1 MADIAKGFA
10 IGYGIGERAYN
21 AYQQADEQRRIKA
34 IQNAQTEQSYSPDD
48 LARLQGLYN
57 QQQEVVQQYQSN
69 APVASGLAGQAP
81 GTQANFNATY
91 DEAGAQAEMARRG
104 LIVNPN
110 VSPAGQV
117 QGFNYGLS
125 QRGMGA
131 DRGAPGMDQTI
142 QAQQGIAPRAAF
154 LGQQYDPSA
163 LTPEKMNSL
172 RYGAMADVI
181 GGRDPAGALRMRS
194 EIRQNELRDEEAG
207 RQRQLFPGQLE
218 EQTLGIAGKKLANTN
233 VENELQLFPGRL
245 TGQALANQAAQL
257 GITSTQ
263 LDINLKQGNLNAGK
277 AFSTFMADAA
287 NAGKTPSA
295 QEMYAFANT
304 HGADPAHVM
313 NLALGQIN
321 LDEKT
326 ASAKIKTTLDG
337 LGAAAAGGTPTLN
350 KFLADKFD
358 PDANDGI
365 SPQLVGNAKTGFR
378 VMYGDKPLPG
388 YEGNYKSIDE
398 VVATVQGR
406 IKGDPLG
413 AALTISKLDTDKAQR
428 AYYET
433 ARAQAAKS
441 PDKIISSQMGFQI
454 DPKSGERIQVIS
466 GLRQNKQTGEPET
479 FSLRLTGDAFIPQSA
494 FDPTKIAKRVE
505 QLVGTPM
512 PGAEPG
518 GKQKMFTE
526 DTAAIYAQDE
536 IINIYIKKNK
546 VDLDAQSD
554 AAAVN
559 DSAKKKPA
567 AAPAAP
573 AVGLTTQQP
582 VTTNLGPDP
591 NRSRGKVSSVTGQPF
606 LPPPSVPNLV
616 EMAGQGL
623 NTARDNYVLYL
634 KTKIANNQ
642 PLTVDENNQAV
653 RYKLK

>member
-1 MADIAKGFA
+1 MADIAKGLMQ
-10 IGYGIGERAYN
+10 GYAIGERAYN
-21 AYQQADEQRRIKA
+21 AYQQADEQRRLKA
-34 IQNAQTEQSYSPDD
+34 IQDAQVEQSYSPDD
-48 LARLQGLYN
+48 LARLQGLYG
-57 QQQEVVQQYQSN
+57 QQQEVVQQYT
-69 APVASGLAGQAP
+69 AAP
-81 GTQANFNATY
+81 GMGAERGGAVY

-131 DRGAPGMDQTI
+131 DRDAPGMDQTI

-163 LTPEKMNSL
+163 LTPDKMNNL

-218 EQTLGIAGKKLANTN
+218 EQTLSIAGKKLTNTN
-233 VENELQLFPGRL
+233 AENELQLFPGRL
-245 TGQALANQAAQL
+245 AGQALANQATQL

-263 LDINLKQGNLNAGK
+263 LDINLKQGNVNASK
-277 AFSTFMADAA
+277 AYAAYVADPA
-287 NAGKTPSA
+287 NAGKTPTT
-295 QEMYAFANT
+295 QEMYQLASQ
-304 HGADPAHVM
+304 HGADPAHVI
-313 NLALGQIN
+313 NLALGQVN

-326 ASAKIKTTLDG
+326 AAAKIKTTLEG

-365 SPQLVGNAKTGFR
+365 SPTIVGDSKGGFKI
-378 VMYGDKPLPG
+378 MYGNKPLPG
-388 YEGNYKSIDE
+388 YEGNYRSLDHI
-398 VVATVQGR
+398 VATVQGR

-413 AALTISKLDTDKAQR
+413 SALTIAQLDLNAAHK

-433 ARAQAAKS
+433 ARNQAAKN
-441 PDKIISSQMGFQI
+441 PDQIVSSQMGFQI
-454 DPKSGERIQVIS
+454 DPKTGERVQVIS
-466 GLRQNKQTGEPET
+466 GLRHNKQTGALET
-479 FSLRLTGDAFIPQSA
+479 FSTPLTGNAFIPQSA
-494 FDPTKIAKRVE
+494 FDPAKIAKRVE
-505 QLVGTPM
+505 QLVGQDM
-512 PGAEPG
+512 PGLDKDG
-518 GKQKMFTE
+518 KKQKFTE

-536 IINIYIKKNK
+536 IINAYVKKNN
-546 VDLDAQSD
+546 VNLDAQSD

-559 DSAKKKPA
+559 DSAKKKLA
-567 AAPAAP
+567 AASAAP
-573 AVGLTTQQP
+573 VVGLTTQQP

-591 NRSRGKVSSVTGQPF
+591 NRPRGGVSSVTGQPF

>member
-1 MADIAKGFA
+1 MADFAKGLSQ
-10 IGYGIGERAYN
+10 GYAIGERAYN

-34 IQNAQTEQSYSPDD
+34 IQDAQTEQSYSPDD
-48 LARLQGLYN
+48 LARLQGLYG
-57 QQQEVVQQYQSN
+57 QQQEVVQQYT
-69 APVASGLAGQAP
+69 AAP
-81 GTQANFNATY
+81 GMGAERGGAVY

-104 LIVNPN
+104 LVVNPN

-163 LTPEKMNSL
+163 LTPDKMNNL

-233 VENELQLFPGRL
+233 AENELQLFPGRL

-263 LDINLKQGNLNAGK
+263 LDINLKQGNLNASK
-277 AFSTFMADAA
+277 AYAAYVADPA
-287 NAGKTPSA
+287 NAGKTPTT
-295 QEMYAFANT
+295 QEMYQFASQ
-304 HGADPAHVM
+304 HGADPAHVI
-313 NLALGQIN
+313 NLALGQVN

-326 ASAKIKTTLDG
+326 AAAKIKTTLEG

-365 SPQLVGNAKTGFR
+365 SPTIVGDSKGGFKI
-378 VMYGDKPLPG
+378 MYGNKPLPG
-388 YEGNYKSIDE
+388 YEGNYRSLDHI
-398 VVATVQGR
+398 VATVQGR

-413 AALTISKLDTDKAQR
+413 SALTIADLDLKAAHK

-433 ARAQAAKS
+433 ARNQAAKN
-441 PDKIISSQMGFQI
+441 PDQIVSSQMGFQI
-454 DPKSGERIQVIS
+454 DPKTGEKVQVIS
-466 GLRQNKQTGEPET
+466 GLRHNKQTGALET
-479 FSLRLTGDAFIPQSA
+479 FSTPLTGNAFIPQSA
-494 FDPTKIAKRVE
+494 FDPAKIAKRVE
-505 QLVGTPM
+505 QLVGQDM
-512 PGAEPG
+512 PGAPLKDG
-518 GKQKMFTE
+518 KKQKFTE
-526 DTAAIYAQDE
+526 DTANIYANDE
-536 IINIYIKKNK
+536 IINAYVKKNN
-546 VDLDAQSD
+546 VNLDAQSD
-554 AAAVN
+554 AAAVT
-559 DSAKKKPA
+559 SAAKNPRVAPGGPPPA
-567 AAPAAP
+567 AAAS
-573 AVGLTTQQP
+573 VGVTTQPAPYSMYSQEYLAKREAEAQQARAEREALLRRIENQNKNRP
-582 VTTNLGPDP
+582 QTTYTP
-591 NRSRGKVSSVTGQPF
+591 NTLLAPR
-606 LPPPSVPNLV
+606 
-616 EMAGQGL
+616 
-623 NTARDNYVLYL
+623 
-634 KTKIANNQ
+634 
-642 PLTVDENNQAV
+642 
-653 RYKLK
+653 

>member
-1 MADIAKGFA
+1 MADIAKGLA

-57 QQQEVVQQYQSN
+57 QQQQVVQEYT
-69 APVASGLAGQAP
+69 AAP
-81 GTQANFNATY
+81 GMGAERGGAVY

-142 QAQQGIAPRAAF
+142 QAQQSVAPRASF

-181 GGRDPAGALRMRS
+181 GGRDPAGALRMRN
-194 EIRQNELRDEEAG
+194 EITQNDLRMEEAQRQRELHPLTLEERQLAVNQAKVMNPLTLESAELGIKNQKNELS
-207 RQRQLFPGQLE
+207 LFPG
-218 EQTLGIAGKKLANTN
+218 K
-233 VENELQLFPGRL
+233 L
-245 TGQALANQAAQL
+245 TGQALTNQAAAL
-257 GITSTQ
+257 GLTETEMNIK
-263 LDINLKQGNLNAGK
+263 LKQGNLNASK
-277 AFSTFMADAA
+277 AFSAFMADAA
-287 NAGKTPSA
+287 NAGKIPSA
-295 QEMYAFANT
+295 QEMYAFAKT
-304 HGADPAHVM
+304 HDADPAHVM
-313 NLALGQIN
+313 NLALGQLN

-326 ASAKIKTTLDG
+326 ATAKIKTTLEG

-358 PDANDGI
+358 PDANDGV
-365 SPQLVGNAKTGFR
+365 SPTIVGDAKTGFKI
-378 VMYGDKPLPG
+378 MYGNKPLPG
-388 YEGNYKSIDE
+388 YEGNYKSLDHI
-398 VVATVQGR
+398 VATVQGR

-413 AALTISKLDTDKAQR
+413 SALTIADLDLKKAHT

-433 ARAQAAKS
+433 ARNQAAKN
-441 PDKIISSQMGFQI
+441 PDQIVSSQMGFQI
-454 DPKSGERIQVIS
+454 DSKTGERIQVIS
-466 GLRQNKQTGEPET
+466 GLRHNKQTGALET
-479 FSLRLTGDAFIPQSA
+479 FSMPLTGNAFIPQSA
-494 FDPTKIAKRVE
+494 FDPAKLAKRVE
-505 QLVGTPM
+505 QLVGQDM
-512 PGAEPG
+512 PGAPLKDG
-518 GKQKMFTE
+518 KKQKFTE
-526 DTAAIYAQDE
+526 ETANIYATDE
-536 IINIYIKKNK
+536 IINSYVKKNN

-559 DSAKKKPA
+559 NSSSGRKPSIPAAPA

-573 AVGLTTQQP
+573 AGLNTQQP
-582 VTTNLGPDP
+582 APYSMYSQEYLARREAEAQQARAEREALLRRIESQNKNRPQTTYTP
-591 NRSRGKVSSVTGQPF
+591 NTLLAPR
-606 LPPPSVPNLV
+606 
-616 EMAGQGL
+616 
-623 NTARDNYVLYL
+623 
-634 KTKIANNQ
+634 
-642 PLTVDENNQAV
+642 
-653 RYKLK
+653 

>member
-10 IGYGIGERAYN
+10 VGYGIGERAVN
-21 AYQQADEQRRIKA
+21 AFQQADERRRIKA
-34 IQNAQTEQSYSPDD
+34 IQDAQTEQSYSPDD
-48 LARLQGLYN
+48 LARLQGLYD
-57 QQQEVVQQYQSN
+57 QQQQVVQQYQSN

-117 QGFNYGLS
+117 QGFNYGAPVASGLA
-125 QRGMGA
+125 QQ
-131 DRGAPGMDQTI
+131 APGTQANFSS
-142 QAQQGIAPRAAF
+142 AQQSITPRAAF

-207 RQRQLFPGQLE
+207 RQRELFPLTKKRE
-218 EQTLGIAGKKLANTN
+218 ELANIN
-233 VENELQLFPGRL
+233 AENEASLFPDRQKMSTL
-245 TGQALANQAAQL
+245 TVEGAERKAKLE
-257 GITSTQ
+257 I
-263 LDINLKQGNLNAGK
+263 GNTDASK
-277 AFSTFMADAA
+277 AFSAFMADAA
-287 NAGKTPSA
+287 NAGKTPTS
-295 QEMYAFANT
+295 QEMYAFADKY
-304 HGADPAHVM
+304 GADPAHVM
-313 NLALGQIN
+313 SLALGQLG

-326 ASAKIKTTLDG
+326 ATAKIKTTLDG

-358 PDANDGI
+358 PDATDGV

-406 IKGDPLG
+406 VKGDPLG

-428 AYYET
+428 AYYEA
-433 ARAQAAKS
+433 ARIQAAKN
-441 PDKIISSQMGFQI
+441 PDKIVSSQMGFQI
-454 DPKSGERIQVIS
+454 DPKTGERIQVIA
-466 GLRQNKQTGEPET
+466 GLRQNKQTNELET
-479 FSLRLTGDAFIPQSA
+479 FSMPLTGNAFIPQSA
-494 FDPTKIAKRVE
+494 FDPAKIAKRVE

-526 DTAAIYAQDE
+526 DTAFIHAHDE
-536 IINIYIKKNK
+536 IINSYIKKNNIN
-546 VDLDAQSD
+546 LDAQSD

-559 DSAKKKPA
+559 DNAKKKPA
-567 AAPAAP
+567 AAAPAPAATNTQRPQAGTISQTGILP
-573 AVGLTTQQP
+573 AA
-582 VTTNLGPDP
+582 
-591 NRSRGKVSSVTGQPF
+591 
-606 LPPPSVPNLV
+606 V
-616 EMAGQGL
+616 EGTKQGL
-623 NTARDNYVLYL
+623 NTGRDNYLSYL

-642 PLTVDENNQAV
+642 PLTVDENRQATM
-653 RYKLK
+653 YKLK